1 MTIRPHKYWIPIG
14 FGDHFQKRCG
24 EVGQLAWPECD
35 DVAKSEPKILVFGQT
50 KSTVWLRI
58 STYFLCWL
66 WLFYV
71 ILMLLMLYLHF
82 FLHLFSIVPATLP
95 WSLRDLHRVT
105 GRCTWSAANSFLH
118 VRGCPSIDVCVSSGI
133 WNRRCWRNFPMSTT
147 EMIWSDDVF
156 GHCES
161 DCEQQILNRL
171 RLFRYFD
178 VFCMCAV
185 CTDRCNFEP
194 PLNLLREQ

>member
-1 MTIRPHKYWIPIG
+1 MTW
-14 FGDHFQKRCG
+14 QKRAKDSSCLAKLNPQYGYVFPHISCADCG
-24 EVGQLAWPECD
+24 H
-35 DVAKSEPKILVFGQT
+35 FM
-50 KSTVWLRI
+50 
-58 STYFLCWL
+58 
-66 WLFYV
+66 LFYSY
-71 ILMLLMLYLHF
+71 LMLFTF
-82 FLHLFSIVPATLP
+82 FLHLFSTVPATLP

-118 VRGCPSIDVCVSSGI
+118 VRGFPSIDVCVSSGI